1 MTEAP
6 AIPGY
11 RIVRELGRGGMGTV
25 YLAVQ
30 ESLGREVALKL
41 LSPSLARDA
50 SASERFLREGRIAA
64 KLVHRHIVGIF
75 DVGIHAGQPYLT
87 MEFMPGD
94 TVATDAPHEPRA
106 ALAIVREI
114 ALALDHAQGEGIIHR
129 DLKPENILRRKDGSH
144 ALADFGI
151 ARTIDNTAMLTREG
165 TTVGTPHYMSPEQ
178 LQAQPLDGRSDLY
191 SLGVVLYQLLTGQLP
206 YRGSGDC
213 PVGMQHISA
222 PLPQLPASLQR
233 YQALIDALMAKK
245 PEHRPQSGA
254 EVARRIEAMQA
265 ALTPVSLPTQPLI
278 ALRQRARWPLAVVV
292 LAVAAVAAAAFAAW
306 WQFGSRETMAV
317 TTPPVASAPAPVVA
331 AERSIAVLPLSNLSG
346 DPANEYFSDGLAET
360 LLDMLAR
367 VPELKVIARTS
378 SFAFKGRAVDV
389 REIGKALDVAHLL
402 EGSVQQAGDQVR
414 ITVQLVQTS
423 DGAHLWS
430 QRYDRKLTD
439 VFKVQ
444 DEIATEVVKAIQGAL
459 PSNAQAQ
466 LLAHRTGDLAAY
478 QEYLKGNALLRDRK
492 IEKLQRALT
501 HFEQAI
507 ALDPAYARAYVS
519 AAMAL
524 NLIERYGSL
533 TEAQSAHWSQYIERA
548 LDLDPSLG
556 EAHIVQANRLYT
568 LGDIAAADSGFQRG
582 IGLAPG
588 FATGFHWYAD
598 YLLLGK
604 SDAARALTMIER
616 ALALDPLAPI
626 IREQHGWV
634 LLALSRYDAATTV
647 SERLLA
653 DHPEFPNAYRLQ
665 AAILTDQGDFAGSLR
680 AMDRAIALDP
690 LGEQWRQWRCFT
702 MATFDALPAARR
714 CLDRMRQDFPTSSRL
729 PAIALELLVAEG
741 RYAEAMA
748 ALEDPAN
755 TRSDP
760 WFRAALLRHV
770 GRPRESVA
778 AYRNLEPGLF
788 LDPPKPDGSLIAD
801 DLVNSAMALHASGD
815 VQGGERMLRHLL
827 RETAQLPYPGLYG
840 RRWSHLLALATLR
853 EWAEVCAEM
862 RDALDHGYFVELT
875 ALENDPAIVELAR
888 QTCFTPLIT
897 EAKRR
902 SQTRIAAAGQAGLL
916 D

>member
-1 MTEAP
+1 MIE
-6 AIPGY
+6 IPGY
-11 RIVRELGRGGMGTV
+11 QILRELGRGGMATV

-30 ESLGREVALKL
+30 QSLGREVAIKL
-41 LSPSLARDA
+41 MSADLARDPQQV
-50 SASERFLREGRIAA
+50 ERFLREGSIVA
-64 KLVHRHIVGIF
+64 KLEHRHIVAVHDIGT
-75 DVGIHAGQPYLT
+75 VEGRPYLA
-87 MEFMPGD
+87 MEYVPGGRL
-94 TVATDAPHEPRA
+94 PLEPGVGLPPSL
-106 ALAIVREI
+106 ALAIARDI
-114 ALALDHAQGEGIIHR
+114 ALALDHAHAHGVIHR
-129 DLKPENILRRKDGSH
+129 DIKPENILQRRDGSC
-144 ALADFGI
+144 ALSDFGI
-151 ARTIDNTAMLTREG
+151 ARSLDGASAMTQEG
-165 TTVGTPHYMSPEQ
+165 VTLGTPQYMSPEQ
-178 LQAQPLDGRSDLY
+178 LQAGSIDGRSDLY
-191 SLGVVLYQLLTGQLP
+191 ALGVVLHQLLTGKPP
-206 YRGSGDC
+206 YQGTDGWAI
-213 PVGMQHISA
+213 GLQQINA
-222 PLPQLPASLQR
+222 PLPKLPEHLLR
-233 YQALIDALMAKK
+233 YQSLIDALMAKQ
-245 PEHRPQSGA
+245 PNHRPATGA
-254 EVARRIEAMQA
+254 AAAELLARAIGAT
-265 ALTPVSLPTQPLI
+265 TPAQLPTTALPLI
-278 ALRQRARWPLAVVV
+278 APRSRRSGLI
-292 LAVAAVAAAAFAAW
+292 AVAALAAMVLGLAVW
-306 WQFGSRETMAV
+306 NVREHGTEPTAN
-317 TTPPVASAPAPVVA
+317 PAPDA
-331 AERSIAVLPLSNLSG
+331 PEIATSARPLDQRSIAVLPLLNIGG
-346 DPANEYFSDGLAET
+346 DPANDYFSDGMAET
-360 LLDMLAR
+360 LLDMLAS
-367 VPELKVIARTS
+367 VPDLKVIARTS
-378 SFAFKGRAVDV
+378 SFAFKGQNKDV
-389 REIGKALDVAHLL
+389 REIGRALGVSHLL
-402 EGSVQQAGDQVR
+402 EGSVQQAGDQMR
-414 ITVQLVQTS
+414 ISVQLVRAS
-423 DGAHLWS
+423 DGVHTWS
-430 QRYDRKLTD
+430 ERYDRQRAD

-507 ALDPAYARAYVS
+507 ALDPTYARAYVS
-519 AAMAL
+519 AAMVL
-524 NLIERYGSL
+524 NLIDRYGSL

-604 SDAARALTMIER
+604 ADAARALTMIER

-690 LGEQWRQWRCFT
+690 LGEHWRQWRCVT
-702 MATFDALPAARR
+702 MATFDALPAAHR
-714 CLDRMRQDFPTSSRL
+714 CLDRMRQDFPTSSRQ

-741 RYAEAMA
+741 RYAETMA

-755 TRSDP
+755 TRIDP

-770 GRPRESVA
+770 GRPRESVE
-778 AYRNLEPGLF
+778 AYRSLQPGLF
-788 LDPPKPDGSLIAD
+788 LAPPKPDGSLIAD
-801 DLVNSAMALHASGD
+801 DLMNSGMALHASGD

-840 RRWSHLLALATLR
+840 RRWSHLLARATLR
-853 EWAEVCAEM
+853 EWAEACAEM

-875 ALENDPAIVELAR
+875 QLEHVPAIVELADQSCFMPLFAEAR
-888 QTCFTPLIT
+888 Q
-897 EAKRR
+897 R
-902 SQTRIAAAGQAGLL
+902 SQQRIEAAQQAGLL